1 MGRAIGDI
9 LPFAIGV
16 AISPVPIIAIVLMLG
31 TPRGRATGP
40 AFACGW
46 LLGLSA
52 VGAVM
57 LILAS
62 GNATSSSGDPATW
75 VSVLKLVF
83 GLLFVLL
90 AVKQWQG
97 RSKAGEEASM
107 PKWMQTIDTFTPAK
121 ALAAGV
127 VLSGINPKNLALTI
141 AAAAAIAQTGI
152 STGQEIGALVV
163 FILIGSITIL
173 APLVIYFTLG
183 TKATDILD
191 GIKAWLGANNATIMT
206 VI

>member
-1 MGRAIGDI
+1 MRTCRPP
-9 LPFAIGV
+9 L
-16 AISPVPIIAIVLMLG
+16 
-31 TPRGRATGP
+31 P

-62 GNATSSSGDPATW
+62 GNATSSSGGPATW

-97 RSKAGEEASM
+97 RPKAGEEASM
-107 PKWMQTIDTFTPAK
+107 PKWMQMIDTFTPAK

-141 AAAAAIAQTGI
+141 AAAAAIAQAGI
-152 STGQEIGALVV
+152 STAQEIGALVV

-191 GIKAWLGANNATIMT
+191 GIKTWMGANNATIMT
-206 VI
+206 VLLIVLGFKLIGDAIGGLSS